1 MSDSAR
7 HNLLYV
13 AEATRGV
20 TPTAS
25 PALLDLRHTSCTL
38 KLAKAG
44 NKSAELHQ
52 DRQIRNF
59 RHGARQVNGDVG
71 FEFSYGSFD
80 DILQAVLGG
89 TWAVKATKTA
99 TTLSAVAADNSFND
113 SANGF
118 VTAGFEVGDVVTVSG
133 FTGNVA
139 NNIARGVITALTAGK
154 MTIGG
159 TDGDVIVDDAAG
171 ESVTIATTAQALKI
185 GTARRYFSLIRHFSD
200 MVAGVGVKPYHYFKG
215 CEFTSVNLTVPAEGM
230 VTGTFAVLGMDQVLA
245 SDLSDLTTPTVGS
258 PSTTEP
264 YDSHTGAHYEGGT
277 SLSTLT
283 ELAFTLN
290 NGNAARFVVG
300 SDKGISP
307 TIGQA
312 DVTGTATHFFESTAL
327 MEKFL
332 NETESSLRQTIQDP
346 AGNAYEFRFPRVKY
360 NDAPTDATGQG
371 AISVALPFQ
380 ALYDATTG
388 TTLTVIKRPA

>member
-1 MSDSAR
+1 MSDSSR

-13 AEATRGV
+13 AEATRGT

-25 PALLDLRHTSCTL
+25 PVLSDLRHTSCTL
-38 KLAKAG
+38 KLAKAA

-52 DRQIRNF
+52 DRQIRDL

-71 FEFSYGSFD
+71 FELSYGSFD
-80 DILQAVLGG
+80 DQLQAVLGG

-99 TTLSAVAADNSFND
+99 TTISAVASDNSFND
-113 SANGF
+113 SGNGF
-118 VTAGFEVGDVVTVSG
+118 VTAGFEVGDVVAVSG

-139 NNIARGVITALTAGK
+139 NNIASGVITALTAGK

-159 TDGDVIVDDAAG
+159 TDGNVIVDDAAG
-171 ESVTIATTAQALKI
+171 ESVTIATTSQALKI
-185 GTARRYFSLIRHFSD
+185 GTNRRFFTLIRHFSD
-200 MVAGVGVKPYHYFKG
+200 LLSAAKPYHYFKG
-215 CEFTSVNLTVPAEGM
+215 CEFISLNLTVPAEGL

-245 SDLSDLTTPTVGS
+245 EDLSALTTPTIGA
-258 PSTTEP
+258 PTTTEP
-264 YDSHTGAHYEGGT
+264 YDSHTGSHFEGGST
-277 SLSTLT
+277 VSTLT

-300 SDKGISP
+300 SDKTIEP

-312 DVTGTATHFFESTAL
+312 DVTGTATHFFESSAL
-327 MEKFL
+327 LEKFL
-332 NETESSLRQTIQDP
+332 EEEESSIRQTIVDP
-346 AGNAYEFRFPRVKY
+346 AGNTYEFRFPRVKY

-380 ALYDATTG
+380 ALYDTVTG
-388 TTLTVIKRPA
+388 TTLTIIKKPA